1 MADCHSA
8 NRRAGLQSLRDRRR
22 QRGATLETLLQRF
35 RFTQADLDDR
45 RIARLLERKLTLDRE
60 IADLVNA
67 GYREERVAQFA
78 NRIGFSDKEF
88 AADQRIAWVVAAIFD
103 ARRYLT
109 SLQPSRSQAD
119 PKPSNTPQE

>member
-1 MADCHSA
+1 MTHHSA
-8 NRRAGLQSLRDRRR
+8 NRRAGLSLRDRRR
-22 QRGATLETLLQRF
+22 QRGATLETLFQRF

-88 AADQRIAWVVAAIFD
+88 AADQRIAWVIAAIFD

-109 SLQPSRSQAD
+109 SLQPSRSQAE
-119 PKPSNTPQE
+119 PKPENTPQE